1 MSDERKIGTGFGVM
15 LLKDNKILLGKRH
28 EDPEKAQS
36 ALKGAGTWTMP
47 GGKLHFG
54 ETFEEGAQREVL
66 EETGIILKSVKVI
79 ALNNDKVEDAH
90 FITIGLL
97 AEGFDGDA
105 QIREPDE
112 ITKWEWFPLDNLPS
126 PLYFPSAKVL
136 DNYKKGQF
144 YLSESNI
151 IKSPKDDIKE
161 KAHYISVT
169 GIVKNKEDKYL
180 IVKRNPN
187 EKAFPNKWCFP
198 GGKLQMSDFIDT
210 PKDTS
215 DHWLNIFEKTVEKEI
230 KEETGLNVKATD
242 YIASLVFVRPNG
254 FSTVIVNMVC
264 EYKEGNITLNQ
275 SELVDHA
282 WVTLEEA
289 KNYDLIENIYEQL
302 EKVDKKTNNKKED
315 INLFA
320 AAKAFINYDGKI
332 LLLQESQKYQDGT
345 NVERF
350 DVVGGRVKPGEKF
363 EEGLLR
369 EIKEETGLDVAIKR
383 PFYVGEWRPKVKDEQ
398 WHIIGTFFECE
409 AISNDVKLSEDH
421 SNFLWINPQDYLN
434 HNIIDNLKPA
444 FESYLNK

>member
-97 AEGFDGDA
+97 AEGFEGNP
-105 QIREPDE
+105 QLKEPDE

-151 IKSPKDDIKE
+151 IKAPKDDIKE

-169 GIVKNKEDKYL
+169 GIVKNKEEKYL
-180 IVKRNPN
+180 IVKRSPN

-198 GGKLQMSDFIDT
+198 GGKLQMSDFVNT

-289 KNYDLIENIYEQL
+289 KHYDLIENIYEQL
-302 EKVDKKTNNKKED
+302 EKVDKKLNNKDEMQ
-315 INLFA
+315 
-320 AAKAFINYDGKI
+320 KI
-332 LLLQESQKYQDGT
+332 
-345 NVERF
+345 
-350 DVVGGRVKPGEKF
+350 
-363 EEGLLR
+363 
-369 EIKEETGLDVAIKR
+369 
-383 PFYVGEWRPKVKDEQ
+383 
-398 WHIIGTFFECE
+398 
-409 AISNDVKLSEDH
+409 
-421 SNFLWINPQDYLN
+421 
-434 HNIIDNLKPA
+434 
-444 FESYLNK
+444 

>member
-1 MSDERKIGTGFGVM
+1 MSDE
-15 LLKDNKILLGKRH
+15 
-28 EDPEKAQS
+28 
-36 ALKGAGTWTMP
+36 
-47 GGKLHFG
+47 
-54 ETFEEGAQREVL
+54 
-66 EETGIILKSVKVI
+66 
-79 ALNNDKVEDAH
+79 
-90 FITIGLL
+90 
-97 AEGFDGDA
+97 
-105 QIREPDE
+105 
-112 ITKWEWFPLDNLPS
+112 
-126 PLYFPSAKVL
+126 
-136 DNYKKGQF
+136 
-144 YLSESNI
+144 
-151 IKSPKDDIKE
+151 IKE

-180 IVKRNPN
+180 IVKRSPN